1 MSLREK
7 RVDQML
13 PVIKGNLEGLK
24 QAKEIVERLS
34 DSAYTQVYTPY
45 LQSSIG
51 QHLRHIIDNYFTLIQ
66 GLENSHIDY
75 NWRRRGALVEQSR
88 QTALAE
94 LDELSNW
101 LINLDEKD
109 IEQKLSLVSEVCLA
123 ETKSD
128 FAQSNLHRELIFVA
142 SHSIHHIAI
151 ISMNMRLQEIKVPEH
166 YGLAPATATFLR
178 QQDQ

>member
-1 MSLREK
+1 
-7 RVDQML
+7 ML

-34 DSAYTQVYTPY
+34 DNAYTHVHKPY
-45 LQSSIG
+45 MQSSIG
-51 QHLRHIIDNYFTLIQ
+51 QHLRHIVDNYFAVIQ
-66 GLENSHIDY
+66 GLEKNHIDY
-75 NWRRRGALVEQSR
+75 NWRRRGAQVEQSR
-88 QTALAE
+88 ITALAE
-94 LDELSNW
+94 LEELTNW
-101 LINLDEKD
+101 LVNLNEND

-128 FAQSNLHRELIFVA
+128 FASSNLHRELIFVA

-151 ISMNMRLQEIKVPEH
+151 ISMNMRLQEIEVPEH

-178 QQDQ
+178 QQDH